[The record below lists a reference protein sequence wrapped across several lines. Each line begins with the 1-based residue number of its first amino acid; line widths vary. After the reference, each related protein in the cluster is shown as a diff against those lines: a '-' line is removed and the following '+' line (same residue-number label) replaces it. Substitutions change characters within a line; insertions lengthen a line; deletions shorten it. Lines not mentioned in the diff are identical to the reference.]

1 MTPLTTATH
10 KLNGL
15 RYRVSLL
22 PLSKQELTEYP
33 IKRLSEIIDI
43 FISRKRKT
51 EKNQM
56 DSLYEWF
63 EDEFNTASIDVIEI
77 LEKYEGK

>member
-10 KLNGL
+10 ELNGL
-15 RYRVSLL
+15 MYRVSLL
-22 PLSKQELTEYP
+22 PSPKQELAKYP

-63 EDEFNTASIDVIEI
+63 TDEFNTASIDVIEI

>member
-15 RYRVSLL
+15 MYRVSLL
-22 PLSKQELTEYP
+22 PSSKQESAEYP
-33 IKRLSEIIDI
+33 IKRLSEIINI